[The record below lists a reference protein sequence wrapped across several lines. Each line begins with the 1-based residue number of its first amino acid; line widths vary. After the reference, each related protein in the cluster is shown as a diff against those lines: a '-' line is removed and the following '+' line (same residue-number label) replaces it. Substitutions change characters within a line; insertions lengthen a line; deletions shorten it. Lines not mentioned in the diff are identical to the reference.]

1 MSALQQFFPIDVV
14 MSQIITKET
23 ESRTLTW
30 QTGSKVNVKPLTAEG
45 KEVPLDVKGVRYA
58 VKRAKN
64 SYLGNE
70 LKYTENSFTPQIF
83 ALINGGTLVEE
94 PAGTFKSYEPPAIG
108 EEEAKTKFDL
118 VTYSA
123 NYNEA
128 GDLVSYMKTTYY
140 HCEGTVT
147 GYDQEDDKFFAPEFT
162 IMSTPPKGAKPYK
175 MEIVSELPS
184 ASYDLV
190 RGAYEPT
197 MEVGN
202 KEVDIKKS
210 K

>member
-1 MSALQQFFPIDVV
+1 MGALQQFFPIDVV
-14 MSQIITKET
+14 MSQIVTKEST
-23 ESRTLTW
+23 PRTLTW

-70 LKYTENSFTPQIF
+70 LKYSENSFTPELF
-83 ALINGGTLVEE
+83 ALINGGTLVTEQGE
-94 PAGTFKSYEPPAIG
+94 FKSYEPPAIG
-108 EEEAKTKFDL
+108 EEEVKVKFDL
-118 VTYSA
+118 ITYSA

-140 HCEGTVT
+140 YCEGTVT

-162 IMSTPPKGAKPYK
+162 IISTPAKGVRPYKIEVVKELPAITFDAVKGAF
-175 MEIVSELPS
+175 M
-184 ASYDLV
+184 
-190 RGAYEPT
+190 PT
-197 MEVGN
+197 LDVVKEAKKN
-202 KEVDIKKS
+202 K
-210 K
+210 

>member
-1 MSALQQFFPIDVV
+1 MGAMQQFFPIDVV
-14 MSQIITKET
+14 MSQIITKEST
-23 ESRTLTW
+23 PKTLTW

-70 LKYTENSFTPQIF
+70 LKYSENSFTPELF
-83 ALINGGTLVEE
+83 ALINGGTLAV
-94 PAGTFKSYEPPAIG
+94 GTNGEFKSYEPPAIG
-108 EEEAKTKFDL
+108 EEETKTKFDL
-118 VTYSA
+118 ITYSA

-128 GDLVSYMKTTYY
+128 GDLVNYMKTTYY

-162 IMSTPPKGAKPYK
+162 IMSTPPKGSRPYK
-175 MEIVSELPS
+175 IEVVEALPTITFDS
-184 ASYDLV
+184 V
-190 RGAYEPT
+190 KGAFEPT
-197 MEVGN
+197 MEVQV
-202 KEVDIKKS
+202 KEVKKN